1 MGFDY
6 RINNTASYHREGM
19 QTLGWEL
26 TVCNALEEAVSPCRG
41 IIKKNATLGNLLY
54 DHLAALIP
62 LEECAS
68 ILEVGGGYGF
78 IMRDFLRQRTFKR
91 AAMIDLSPV
100 LLARQ
105 KKTLYGMGVD
115 FMQEDFFTVDAAL
128 LKRFDLVML
137 NEVVGDFPTLCDID
151 PTWLAL
157 PGDRLDP
164 PLAAIKRFFTAHG
177 LPLPPAFFN
186 FNSGAVE
193 AVDRLCGAGVRFI
206 YLSEHSCEAFVPE
219 PLGEKIRVPYAGNP
233 ERIPLMGHDEY
244 TIRFSHLEKA
254 AGSYGYRVVRGR
266 YADFIEFDMTDRLN
280 FTLTSHSQKDEHE
293 IIRQFVEDCFK
304 YEYLLLVRG

>member
-6 RINNTASYHREGM
+6 RINNTASYHRDGM

-26 TVCNALEEAVSPCRG
+26 TVCNALEEAASLCRG
-41 IIKKNATLGNLLY
+41 IIRKNATLGNLLY

-62 LEECAS
+62 LEECKS

-78 IMRDFLRQRTFKR
+78 IMRDFLRRRAFTR

-105 KKTLYGMGVD
+105 KMTLHGMGAD

-137 NEVVGDFPTLCDID
+137 NEVVGDFPTLCDIN
-151 PTWLAL
+151 PSWLAF
-157 PGDRLDP
+157 PDDQLDP
-164 PLAAIKRFFTAHG
+164 PLAAVKRFFAAHG
-177 LPLPPAFFN
+177 LPLPPASFN

-206 YLSEHSCEAFVPE
+206 YVSEHSCEAFVPE
-219 PLGEKIRVPYAGNP
+219 PLNETIRVPYAGNP

-254 AGSYGYRVVRGR
+254 AGSHGYRVKRGR
-266 YADFIEFDMTDRLN
+266 YADFIEFDMTGRLN
-280 FTLTSHSQKDEHE
+280 FILTSNSQKDEHE
-293 IIRQFVEDCFK
+293 IIRQFVEDCYK